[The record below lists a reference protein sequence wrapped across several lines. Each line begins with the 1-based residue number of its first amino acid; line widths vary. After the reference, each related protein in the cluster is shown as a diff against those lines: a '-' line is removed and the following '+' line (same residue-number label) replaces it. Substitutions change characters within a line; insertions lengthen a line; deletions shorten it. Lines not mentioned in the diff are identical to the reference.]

1 MLLLAVGG
9 AVDFGDLARVQVPG
23 VEVAPA
29 TRGEDLVA
37 CRRGEGGRVDGRAAD
52 MEGGE
57 EGVGRGRLR
66 GDVVQEEGRGW
77 SGGEEQGVAWV
88 EGEGVDG
95 GLLIVRLASGI
106 KTICEPVGMEGR
118 ERTG

>member
-1 MLLLAVGG
+1 M
-9 AVDFGDLARVQVPG
+9 
-23 VEVAPA
+23 
-29 TRGEDLVA
+29 
-37 CRRGEGGRVDGRAAD
+37 DGRAAD